1 MENFT
6 IDDIKEWLE
15 NKQAFLNGGIP
26 NIKHIEEIFFCGYTL
41 DDMISIATKTEDD
54 YYMYDL
60 QDQLDD
66 ESFSTYDKE
75 RVIASMNFFK
85 DKHLGIIIDRSNA
98 IKFDGGDVLFCIDNN
113 CFYWNNVDSPNRA
126 SLYIPCINEDNFMSY
141 MEFCNFSK
149 KLCEENPTIVAA
161 NDILGLGIIND
172 RSEYGTV
179 SEGHDDTFVKQDS
192 FIRYSGYKKDL
203 VDVQKIINHN
213 TVNIAYKDLGVP
225 SRYNKNKYVDV
236 VVMECLR
243 DNMDTNSAAIIVLS
257 KGAYKDGGYSG
268 KYDTY
273 LLCNLYAYVLFQY
286 NPKAMK
292 ETIYAI
298 AKWKSG
304 LFDEYK
310 KEGLPVSTF
319 STAPMLDILYNKYGW
334 DGILDIVQN
343 GNTIAGYTKYEKDI
357 GIVKLK
363 NLASLVTGGLLEA
376 DAGKE
381 RMKRDAKKDWSL
393 DGVSKLVRRIKMGSR
408 KAIYKANAVAKDIED
423 TVDPLTPTPDV
434 DLDKDGEVEASERK
448 VHSADLYPT
457 KEKIASKIQAAAPA
471 AANTGEGNTDNNPA
485 PKIDPNKK
493 VSEAFLIESGSNY
506 IQSDDKV
513 IIFEDKSLDPMLR
526 KSLYQDRMKR
536 NTDLLSIYA
545 KVKQDNPKIK
555 YAFVDMVK
563 YKSRNMYY
571 DLSYYNEIFFKNNMY
586 SGKKGKELYL
596 ELIDRLINDSRLTDN
611 GYSKKT
617 IIIPV
622 LDWNDNPKTKM
633 WIYNQSI
640 NPISII
646 YDLMKTNLSK
656 LKQVFG
662 DADVLFCGPTNYF
675 KINFSNE
682 YKGNMSSVFLTL
694 VRRLLEKGYDCK
706 VPDPD
711 PEGEAKDSPKAIAMD
726 IINKL
731 EKSKNIKID
740 DNIKLPDKVPTAK
753 ALTGKPIMKK
763 AEPDKNKENFVGMQE
778 PEEKNEKKTK
788 DQIKQDSTEEKKKDL
803 VDAINKAAEKS
814 TDVDDALERMDDER
828 IKKLIADLSMEEE
841 SSSISK
847 ARQKRME
854 DMRSNIMAKEVNGK
868 SVKEMLD
875 EGNAKAIEN
884 QIEEKALPIASINE
898 EWKHL
903 KFMNFDKK
911 YDIDKHIVKMLYG
924 MSKWTY
930 PIGVLN
936 IDVQNNSTSEDYVN
950 LWTVKCEDSFGKR
963 FTLKFDVPIF
973 MEGNKYMRLRGND
986 KTIETQYTLMP
997 IIKTDEND
1005 AQIVSNYNKI
1015 FIRKY
1020 NTAPGKSTIC
1030 ADKIVR
1036 TLAKIGDNASIK
1048 VTKGDNSKIC
1058 SKYELPID
1066 YIDLAQAY
1074 DKIETKN
1081 YIFYFNQDEIRG
1093 KYNIKESK
1101 GIPFAVNKKGK
1112 NTSDWDVVYSEFDI
1126 GIDKYIYDE
1135 LVGCSSEFKDIAEN
1149 LARPTKYMYSRASI
1163 LSTNMPLILVAA
1175 HSEGLTKVMAKAK
1188 IYYEL
1193 IEKLPSEYKKNSYK
1207 DWIRF
1212 NDGYLVYTTTP
1223 SASLLMNGLKECDT
1237 MGWSLADLNN
1247 KSMYVEFLDDFGGR
1261 IKSDGL
1267 DNFYDCMIDPIT
1279 EEVMKDCGFPTDY
1292 VEALIYANNLLT
1304 DNSYFKH
1311 GDSTGRRMR
1320 RAELI
1325 AGYVYKAITDSYCA
1339 YSVQCKHT
1347 RNSTAMS
1354 IKQSAVIDRIFL
1366 DPTEKDLSIST
1377 MNGDIESM
1385 AAVTTKGLSGMN
1397 SDRSYS
1403 LDKRTYDESM
1413 LNILGM
1419 STGFA
1424 GNVGVT
1430 RQATIDMNVEGEK
1443 GYLKSINGDAS
1454 QLTDV
1459 KTLTITEAVT
1469 PFSATHDDP
1478 FRGAMNYVQNS
1489 KHSMRVKDSAPL
1501 LVTDGADEAM
1511 PYMCSDRYAHKA
1523 KGKGAVTVLTEDY
1536 MIIDYDDKNTPSEFI
1551 DLKMKVEKNSDGGF
1565 HVPLKLDTD
1574 LKVGS
1579 KVKEGDIVAY
1589 DRLSVSGDIG
1599 ENNNLAYN
1607 TGVLAKVAILST
1619 EEGFED
1625 SAKVS
1630 DRLSKAMAT
1639 DVVKVREVTLPK
1651 NTNVYNVLPVGSP
1664 IREGDPM
1671 IVFQTPFD
1679 SDDLQVLQRNLAAD
1693 DGEDIS
1699 TLGRIPIKA
1708 ETTGTL
1714 IDIRIY
1720 RTVEIK
1726 ELSPSLQKLVK
1737 AYEKPILEKKKDM
1750 EEHGIPTYT
1759 LPPTYALPATGKLK
1773 NAADG
1778 VLIEFCQ
1785 QYTDILA
1792 VGDKLVWKSA
1802 NKGVNKGI
1810 FPEGEEPYTEL
1821 RPNEV
1826 IDGFI
1831 TNTSIN
1837 GRMVNSIG
1845 EYGAIAKLM
1854 IELARTCKDMA
1865 GIPYDDSKV

>member
-1 MENFT
+1 MEDLNFT
-6 IDDIKEWLE
+6 VDDIRGWLE
-15 NKQAFLNGGIP
+15 NKQAFLNGEIP
-26 NIKHIEEIFFCGYTL
+26 NIKNVEEIYFCGYTL
-41 DDMISIATKTEDD
+41 DDIISIATKTEDD

-66 ESFSTYDKE
+66 ESFSSYDKE
-75 RVIASMNFFK
+75 RVITSMDFFR
-85 DKHLGIIIDRSNA
+85 DKRLGIIIDRSSS
-98 IKFDGGDVLFCIDNN
+98 IKFDGGDILFCLDNN
-113 CFYWNNVDSPNRA
+113 RFYWNNVDSHDRA
-126 SLYIPCINEDNFMSY
+126 SSYIPCINQDVYMTY
-141 MEFCNFSK
+141 MEFYNFSK
-149 KLCEENPTIVAA
+149 KLCEENAAIVNA
-161 NDILGLGIIND
+161 NNIMGLDMIND

-179 SEGHDDTFVKQDS
+179 SEAHDDIFIKQDS
-192 FIRYSGYKKDL
+192 EVKYSGYKKGL
-203 VDVQKIINHN
+203 YDVQKIINHN
-213 TVNIAYKDLGVP
+213 TVRMAYRDLGIP
-225 SRYNKNKYVDV
+225 PKYNKNEYVNV
-236 VVMECLR
+236 VVMGSLR
-243 DNMDTNSAAIIVLS
+243 DNMDTNPSAIIILS
-257 KGAYKDGGYSG
+257 KDAYKDGGYSG
-268 KYDTY
+268 TYDTY
-273 LLCNLYAYVLFQY
+273 LLCNLYAYILFQY
-286 NPKAMK
+286 NPKAMS

-304 LFDEYK
+304 LFNEYK
-310 KEGLPVSTF
+310 EEGLPVSTYN
-319 STAPMLDILYNKYGW
+319 SGAMLDIIYNKYGW
-334 DGILDIVQN
+334 DGILDVIKN
-343 GNTIAGYTKYEKDI
+343 GNTLDGYKKYAFDI
-357 GIVKLK
+357 GVVKLK
-363 NLASLVTGGLLEA
+363 NLASMLGGNILEA
-376 DAGKE
+376 DTGKE
-381 RMKRDAKKDWSL
+381 KMKQDLKKDWSL
-393 DGVSKLVRRIKMGSR
+393 DGVTKLVRRIKMGSR
-408 KAIYKANAVAKDIED
+408 KAIYKTNSVAKDIED

-471 AANTGEGNTDNNPA
+471 ATGNTD
-485 PKIDPNKK
+485 DNKK
-493 VSEAFLIESGSNY
+493 EDKAPTVSESLLIESGCNY
-506 IQSDDKV
+506 IKCDDKV
-513 IIFEDKSLDPMLR
+513 IVIEDKAFDAILQR
-526 KSLYQDRMKR
+526 NLYQDRMKR
-536 NTDLLSIYA
+536 NTELLSKYA
-545 KVKQDNPKIK
+545 NVKNDMPFIK
-555 YAFVDMVK
+555 YTFIDMAK

-586 SGKKGKELYL
+586 SGKKGKDLYL
-596 ELIDRLINDSRLTDN
+596 ELIDRLVNDSRLQEN
-611 GYSKKT
+611 GYTKKT

-622 LDWNDNPKTKM
+622 LDWDNNPRTKM

-646 YDLMKTNLSK
+646 YDLMKTNLPR
-656 LKQVFG
+656 LKEVFG
-662 DADVLFCGPTNYF
+662 GCDVLFCGPTNYF
-675 KINFSNE
+675 KINFSHE
-682 YKGNMSSVFLTL
+682 YKGNMASVFLTL
-694 VRRLLEKGYDCK
+694 VRRLIDKGYDCK

-711 PEGEAKDSPKAIAMD
+711 PEGETKDSPKAIAMD

-731 EKSKNIKID
+731 EKTKNIKID
-740 DNIKLPDKVPTAK
+740 DNIKLPEKLPTAK
-753 ALTGKPIMKK
+753 ALTGNPIPVT
-763 AEPDKNKENFVGMQE
+763 AEPNKRKENFVGMQE
-778 PEEKNEKKTK
+778 PEPTNDKKTK
-788 DQIKQDSTEEKKKDL
+788 EQIDKDSKDEKKEEL
-803 VDAINKAAEKS
+803 VKAINKAAEMS
-814 TDVDDALERMDDER
+814 ADVDDALDKLDDAR
-828 IKKLIADLSMEEE
+828 IKRIIADLSMEEE
-841 SSSISK
+841 NSSVSK
-847 ARQKRME
+847 ARAKRMQ
-854 DMRSNIMAKEVNGK
+854 DIRSTFTDKEVHGK

-884 QIEEKALPIASINE
+884 QIEETALPISSINE

-911 YDIDKHIVKMLYG
+911 YDIDKHVVKILYG
-924 MSKWTY
+924 MSEWTY

-1015 FIRKY
+1015 FIRRY
-1020 NTAPGKSTIC
+1020 NTTPGKSSIY

-1036 TLAKIGDNASIK
+1036 GLAKLGDNPSIK

-1058 SKYELPID
+1058 SKYDLPMD
-1066 YIDLAQAY
+1066 YIDLAQLY
-1074 DKIETKN
+1074 DKIELRNT
-1081 YIFYFNQDEIRG
+1081 IFYFNQDEIRE
-1093 KYNIKESK
+1093 KYKVQESK
-1101 GIPFAVNKKGK
+1101 GIPIGVYKNGK
-1112 NTSDWDVVYSEFDI
+1112 DTSNWEVIYKDEYMNVS
-1126 GIDKYIYDE
+1126 GYICDRLY
-1135 LVGCSSEFKDIAEN
+1135 GAFPEFKEISDS
-1149 LARPTKYMYSRASI
+1149 LARPTKYTYSRASI

-1175 HSEGLTKVMAKAK
+1175 HSEGLTKVLSKAK
-1188 IYYEL
+1188 IDYEL
-1193 IEKLPSEYKKNSYK
+1193 LEKLPSEYRKDNGR

-1212 NDGYLVYTTTP
+1212 NDGYLVYHANSSST
-1223 SASLLMNGLKECDT
+1223 LLMNGLKECDT
-1237 MGWSLADLNN
+1237 MGWSLADINN

-1279 EEVMKDCGFPTDY
+1279 KEVMKDCGLPTDY
-1292 VEALIYANNLLT
+1292 VEALIYANNLLV

-1311 GDSTGRRMR
+1311 GDATGRRMR

-1377 MNGDIESM
+1377 MNSDVESV

-1430 RQATIDMNVEGEK
+1430 RQATIDMNVQGEK
-1443 GYLKSINGDAS
+1443 GYLKSIDGDAS

-1489 KHSMRVKDSAPL
+1489 KHSMRVAEASPL
-1501 LVTDGADEAM
+1501 LVTSGADEAM

-1523 KGKGAVTVLTEDY
+1523 KGKGTVTALTDDY
-1536 MIIDYDDKNTPSEFI
+1536 MVIDYDNKNIPSEFI
-1551 DLKMKVEKNSDGGF
+1551 DLDTKVEKNSDGGF
-1565 HVPLKLDTD
+1565 HIPLKLDTD

-1579 KVKEGDIVAY
+1579 RVKEGDIVAY
-1589 DRLSVSGDIG
+1589 DRLSVSSDIG

-1651 NTNVYNVLPVGSP
+1651 NTNVYNILPVGSP
-1664 IREGDPM
+1664 IREGDPL

-1679 SDDLQVLQRNLAAD
+1679 SEDLQVLQRNLAAEEGD
-1693 DGEDIS
+1693 DIS

-1737 AYEKPILEKKKDM
+1737 AYEKPILEKKKVM

-1759 LPPTYALPATGKLK
+1759 LPPTYKLPATGKLK
-1773 NAADG
+1773 HADDG

-1810 FPEGEEPYTEL
+1810 FPVGEEPYTEM

-1845 EYGAIAKLM
+1845 EYGALAKLM